1 MNGLAI
7 FAPVAPV
14 CSTASFVLL
23 ESSGRRDR
31 VCASVSGL
39 DTPEAFLF
47 KSLFSEWHR
56 LMTHRGYVMFWIPYG
71 ICCSHSSHLDALWQ
85 HFLFILQWYPACT
98 QIPASQFCSGEVW
111 ATTCLL
117 QPRCVLLVALC
128 QPAGCSKGEQLFRDG
143 DCGSGRLCTSR
154 GSMESSSKLSFC
166 WISCRK
172 TVLHML
178 PFPGRWGWRRAR
190 SLLCTGTICLFLSL
204 SPPTDESVAQTW
216 SLFLPLSYKLA

>member
-1 MNGLAI
+1 MTALSVHTSVVSSLHIDSSFPVLFRRGLSHHLPLA
-7 FAPVAPV
+7 ASM
-14 CSTASFVLL
+14 CSA
-23 ESSGRRDR
+23 
-31 VCASVSGL
+31 
-39 DTPEAFLF
+39 
-47 KSLFSEWHR
+47 
-56 LMTHRGYVMFWIPYG
+56 
-71 ICCSHSSHLDALWQ
+71 
-85 HFLFILQWYPACT
+85 
-98 QIPASQFCSGEVW
+98 
-111 ATTCLL
+111 
-117 QPRCVLLVALC
+117 LVALC

-172 TVLHML
+172 TALHML